1 MRYISS
7 KLLKESQGEHLKIFK
22 YICMDLEFQRINEFY
37 LSLVRSSATFV
48 YTTFFFFFFFILFV
62 NITN

>member
-37 LSLVRSSATFV
+37 LSLVRSSAT
-48 YTTFFFFFFFILFV
+48 YYIPRLYIPRSSSSFFLFYL
-62 NITN
+62 